1 MVLRLYSCFILTI
14 TERGG
19 GESMTSNDFEKIQ
32 DEQRKIMEYPTE
44 YFDEWYYGSDTIENI
59 LSSIYKGVKIG

>member
-1 MVLRLYSCFILTI
+1 
-14 TERGG
+14 
-19 GESMTSNDFEKIQ
+19 MTSNDFEKIQ

-44 YFDEWYYGSDTIENI
+44 YFDEWYYGSDTIEDI